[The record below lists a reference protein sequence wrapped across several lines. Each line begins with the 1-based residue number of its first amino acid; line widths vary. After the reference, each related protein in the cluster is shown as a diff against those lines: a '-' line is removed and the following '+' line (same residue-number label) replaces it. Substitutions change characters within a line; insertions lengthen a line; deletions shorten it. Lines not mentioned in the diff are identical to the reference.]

1 MQNSRQTLAKL
12 ESEVF
17 PDEIYEGKRAGFA
30 VLYGK
35 IKRESFAVFDLVQ
48 KRASRSIESSGSRIS
63 EIRTIT
69 RRWL

>member
-1 MQNSRQTLAKL
+1 VQNSRQTLAKL

-35 IKRESFAVFDLVQ
+35 IKRESSAVFDLVQ
-48 KRASRSIESSGSRIS
+48 KRRRVRSN
-63 EIRTIT
+63 
-69 RRWL
+69 RRVRGFWK

>member
-35 IKRESFAVFDLVQ
+35 IKRESFAVFDPVQ
-48 KRASRSIESSGSRIS
+48 KRRRVRSN
-63 EIRTIT
+63 
-69 RRWL
+69 RRVRGFLK